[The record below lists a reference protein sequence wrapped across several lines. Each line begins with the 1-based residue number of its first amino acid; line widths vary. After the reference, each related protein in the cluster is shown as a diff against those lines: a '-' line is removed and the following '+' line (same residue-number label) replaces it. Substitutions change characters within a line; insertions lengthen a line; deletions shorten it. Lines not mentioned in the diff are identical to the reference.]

1 MSEEDDWFERALR
14 ETDGES
20 DERPVGEAEHGSDDE
35 AETEGAARERG
46 GVVDETE
53 GAAEGA
59 KGAENA
65 ADGVDAPGDGVAER
79 EFDDPAVELG
89 ASRDDAESA
98 DPFGGAVGEP
108 DANADDGDLFGGG
121 AGDTGAGGDD
131 AGSDDEAYPPGETT
145 DDAGPFGGA
154 EESGGDRPADEPAAD
169 GVPADA
175 FGDVDDG
182 GGEFGSFGGE
192 DPFGGGSDAAASADS
207 PPDADAGSG
216 GGTDPFGADDPSG
229 GSRGDGGTGGGAGG
243 GTGGGGGGDD
253 PFGGYRGAASAGDD
267 DFGFGDLAGEAGG
280 GGETTDFD
288 VDPDEFESEID
299 RTDIGIKGLD
309 DMILGGVPSRSLL
322 SVIGGAGT
330 GKTTFALQFL
340 NHALESGNKGIYI
353 TLEQTRESILDTA
366 AEKGWSFREHAAEDR
381 LAVVAI
387 DPIEM
392 ANSLASIRNDLVRLI
407 AEFDA
412 DRLVLDSVSLL
423 EMMYD
428 HPAKRRSEVFG
439 FTRSLKEAGVTT
451 LLTSEASEDTPYASR
466 HGIVEYLT
474 DAVFVLQYV
483 RGSDFRET
491 RLAVEI
497 QKIRDAN
504 HSRETKPYDITDTGI
519 SVYDQANI
527 F

>member
-14 ETDGES
+14 DLDEES
-20 DERPVGEAEHGSDDE
+20 DRSIDDE
-35 AETEGAARERG
+35 ADDAEADEGEGVGDGSGSDEAPDHGTEGDDPFG
-46 GVVDETE
+46 GVRDETDE
-53 GAAEGA
+53 TGQTG
-59 KGAENA
+59 GT
-65 ADGVDAPGDGVAER
+65 DGTGGTAPEDGD
-79 EFDDPAVELG
+79 
-89 ASRDDAESA
+89 DDAES
-98 DPFGGAVGEP
+98 DPFGA
-108 DANADDGDLFGGG
+108 
-121 AGDTGAGGDD
+121 
-131 AGSDDEAYPPGETT
+131 
-145 DDAGPFGGA
+145 
-154 EESGGDRPADEPAAD
+154 
-169 GVPADA
+169 
-175 FGDVDDG
+175 
-182 GGEFGSFGGE
+182 GSFGDD
-192 DPFGGGSDAAASADS
+192 DPFGGGGSSETDSSGEPTGGDFGGGDFGGSDFGSGDFGGS
-207 PPDADAGSG
+207 DFDGGSDGSG
-216 GGTDPFGADDPSG
+216 GDPFGD
-229 GSRGDGGTGGGAGG
+229 GSFGD
-243 GTGGGGGGDD
+243 DD
-253 PFGGYRGAASAGDD
+253 PFGGYRNRAQGGSDDFGSDDFGSD
-267 DFGFGDLAGEAGG
+267 DFGFGDFGG
-280 GGETTDFD
+280 GGGDGTEPGFD
-288 VDPDEFESEID
+288 VDPDEFESSIE
-299 RTDIGIKGLD
+299 RTDVGIEGLD
-309 DMILGGVPSRSLL
+309 EMILGGVPRRSLL

-340 NHALESGNKGIYI
+340 NEALESGGKGVYI
-353 TLEQTRESILDTA
+353 TLEQTRESILSTA
-366 AEKGWSFREHAAEDR
+366 SEKGWAFRDHADEGR

-451 LLTSEASEDTPYASR
+451 LLTSEASQETPYASR

-504 HSRETKPYDITDTGI
+504 HSRETKPYEITDTGI
-519 SVYDQANI
+519 SVYGQANI

>member
-14 ETDGES
+14 ETDEASDGRPAGRSES
-20 DERPVGEAEHGSDDE
+20 DSDDEDPESDGSAAGSDSAGSDAVDAEFESDDTESGLDDPAREIGIGSDDAGDE
-35 AETEGAARERG
+35 PSEG
-46 GVVDETE
+46 
-53 GAAEGA
+53 
-59 KGAENA
+59 
-65 ADGVDAPGDGVAER
+65 
-79 EFDDPAVELG
+79 
-89 ASRDDAESA
+89 
-98 DPFGGAVGEP
+98 DPFGGDV
-108 DANADDGDLFGGG
+108 D
-121 AGDTGAGGDD
+121 GDD
-131 AGSDDEAYPPGETT
+131 AEPETVDDPAT
-145 DDAGPFGGA
+145 DDPTNG
-154 EESGGDRPADEPAAD
+154 
-169 GVPADA
+169 GVPAEA
-175 FGDVDDG
+175 FGDVDEA
-182 GGEFGSFGGE
+182 EFDSFGDDG
-192 DPFGGGSDAAASADS
+192 PFGGGTDV
-207 PPDADAGSG
+207 DAGNGDGAESAG
-216 GGTDPFGADDPSG
+216 SDDVGPFGEDDLFG
-229 GSRGDGGTGGGAGG
+229 GSRGGGSGSGAGGAGG
-243 GTGGGGGGDD
+243 GGADADAGTD
-253 PFGGYRGAASAGDD
+253 PFGGYRGSTSGGDEFGFEDFGGDAGD
-267 DFGFGDLAGEAGG
+267 GEAA
-280 GGETTDFD
+280 DFD
-288 VDPDEFESEID
+288 VDPDEFESEIE
-299 RTDIGIKGLD
+299 RTDIGIGGLD

-340 NHALESGNKGIYI
+340 NQALETGNKGIYI
-353 TLEQTRESILDTA
+353 TLEQSRESIFDTA
-366 AEKGWSFREHAAEDR
+366 DEKGWSFREHANEDR

-392 ANSLASIRNDLVRLI
+392 ANSLSSIRNDLVRLI

-451 LLTSEASEDTPYASR
+451 LLTSEASEQNPYASR

-474 DAVFVLQYV
+474 DAVFVLQYI

>member
-14 ETDGES
+14 ETDEES
-20 DERPVGEAEHGSDDE
+20 DERPVEGAEDEADDGEANEADDADADDVKTDSVNSESDDTAVEPGGASDDGSD
-35 AETEGAARERG
+35 
-46 GVVDETE
+46 
-53 GAAEGA
+53 
-59 KGAENA
+59 
-65 ADGVDAPGDGVAER
+65 
-79 EFDDPAVELG
+79 
-89 ASRDDAESA
+89 
-98 DPFGGAVGEP
+98 DPFGG
-108 DANADDGDLFGGG
+108 F
-121 AGDTGAGGDD
+121 
-131 AGSDDEAYPPGETT
+131 
-145 DDAGPFGGA
+145 A
-154 EESGGDRPADEPAAD
+154 EESDQSENDGFGGDGFGGNDAAGG

-175 FGDVDDG
+175 FGDVSGDG
-182 GGEFGSFGGE
+182 DGEFGSFGE
-192 DPFGGGSDAAASADS
+192 DDPFGGGGTGDLDADVDTDSGVDTDPGAGTDARADS
-207 PPDADAGSG
+207 GAEGDGA
-216 GGTDPFGADDPSG
+216 DPFGADDPFG
-229 GSRGDGGTGGGAGG
+229 GSRGDRGSGDRSSGGGGASGG
-243 GTGGGGGGDD
+243 GD
-253 PFGGYRGAASAGDD
+253 PFGGYRGAAASGDD
-267 DFGFGDLAGEAGG
+267 DFGFGEFGGDGAGSGG
-280 GGETTDFD
+280 GGEAGFD
-288 VDPDEFESEID
+288 VDPDEFESEIS
-299 RTDIGIKGLD
+299 RTDVGIDGLD

-353 TLEQTRESILDTA
+353 TLEQTRESIFDTA
-366 AEKGWSFREHAAEDR
+366 TEKGWSFREHAAEDR

-387 DPIEM
+387 DPVEM

-407 AEFDA
+407 EEFDA

-451 LLTSEASEDTPYASR
+451 LLTSEASEDTAYASR

>member
-14 ETDGES
+14 ETDEES
-20 DERPVGEAEHGSDDE
+20 DEPPVGGAEGGSDGV
-35 AETEGAARERG
+35 EGG
-46 GVVDETE
+46 SD
-53 GAAEGA
+53 
-59 KGAENA
+59 GAEDGS
-65 ADGVDAPGDGVAER
+65 ADPDGDADDSEASA
-79 EFDDPAVELG
+79 DDPAGETEA
-89 ASRDDAESA
+89 ASDDAEPA
-98 DPFGGAVGEP
+98 DPFGGAGDETG
-108 DANADDGDLFGGG
+108 AEAGDGDPF
-121 AGDTGAGGDD
+121 AGDAGEGDESDGGEFGDGEFGGDD
-131 AGSDDEAYPPGETT
+131 AA
-145 DDAGPFGGA
+145 
-154 EESGGDRPADEPAAD
+154 SGGI
-169 GVPADA
+169 PADA
-175 FGDVDDG
+175 FGDVDADSG
-182 GGEFGSFGGE
+182 FDSFGE
-192 DPFGGGSDAAASADS
+192 DDPFGGDEAGTDDL
-207 PPDADAGSG
+207 DAGGDG
-216 GGTDPFGADDPSG
+216 GATDPFGADDPFG
-229 GSRGDGGTGGGAGG
+229 GSRSGGGSDGRSSGAGDGGAAGG
-243 GTGGGGGGDD
+243 GGD
-253 PFGGYRGAASAGDD
+253 PFGGYRGSTGGDDD
-267 DFGFGDLAGEAGG
+267 DFGFGEFGGDADAGG
-280 GGETTDFD
+280 TTDFD
-288 VDPDEFESEID
+288 VDPDEFESEIE
-299 RTDIGIKGLD
+299 RTDIGIEGLD

-340 NHALESGNKGIYI
+340 NHALESGEKGIYI

-366 AEKGWSFREHAAEDR
+366 TEKGWSFREHAAEDR

-392 ANSLASIRNDLVRLI
+392 ANSLSSIRNDLVRLI

-439 FTRSLKEAGVTT
+439 FTRSLKESGVTT
-451 LLTSEASEDTPYASR
+451 LLTSEASEETPYASR

>member
-14 ETDGES
+14 ETDEES
-20 DERPVGEAEHGSDDE
+20 DEPPVGRAEGGSDGVEDGSGDPDGDADDAE
-35 AETEGAARERG
+35 AGA
-46 GVVDETE
+46 
-53 GAAEGA
+53 
-59 KGAENA
+59 
-65 ADGVDAPGDGVAER
+65 
-79 EFDDPAVELG
+79 DDPAGETEAASDG
-89 ASRDDAESA
+89 AEFA
-98 DPFGGAVGEP
+98 DPFGGADDETGAEAGDGDP
-108 DANADDGDLFGGG
+108 FAGDDGEGDESDGGEFGDGEFDG
-121 AGDTGAGGDD
+121 ED
-131 AGSDDEAYPPGETT
+131 AAS
-145 DDAGPFGGA
+145 
-154 EESGGDRPADEPAAD
+154 D

-175 FGDVDDG
+175 FGDVDADAGFDSFGEGDPFAGGEEADASPDTAVGTDSGGDG
-182 GGEFGSFGGE
+182 GGS
-192 DPFGGGSDAAASADS
+192 
-207 PPDADAGSG
+207 
-216 GGTDPFGADDPSG
+216 DPFGADDPFG
-229 GSRGDGGTGGGAGG
+229 GSRGGGGSGG
-243 GTGGGGGGDD
+243 RSGGGGGGDGGDGGAADGGGD
-253 PFGGYRGAASAGDD
+253 PFGGYRGSAGGGDD
-267 DFGFGDLAGEAGG
+267 DFGFGEFGG
-280 GGETTDFD
+280 DADADGTTDFD
-288 VDPDEFESEID
+288 VDPDEFESEIE
-299 RTDIGIKGLD
+299 RTDVGVEGLD

-340 NHALESGNKGIYI
+340 NHALESGEKGIYI

-366 AEKGWSFREHAAEDR
+366 TEKGWPFREHAEEDR

-439 FTRSLKEAGVTT
+439 FTRSLKESGVTT
-451 LLTSEASEDTPYASR
+451 LLTSEASEETPYASR

>member
-14 ETDGES
+14 ETDEES
-20 DERPVGEAEHGSDDE
+20 DEPPVDGEATDDGDDEEPEPNDGTAESDGAEPDPGVDEGGPDDADGVPDDPARAIGIGTDDE
-35 AETEGAARERG
+35 AGE
-46 GVVDETE
+46 D
-53 GAAEGA
+53 
-59 KGAENA
+59 
-65 ADGVDAPGDGVAER
+65 
-79 EFDDPAVELG
+79 
-89 ASRDDAESA
+89 
-98 DPFGGAVGEP
+98 DPFGGVDEQGT
-108 DANADDGDLFGGG
+108 DVFGGG
-121 AGDTGAGGDD
+121 
-131 AGSDDEAYPPGETT
+131 EGETT
-145 DDAGPFGGA
+145 DD
-154 EESGGDRPADEPAAD
+154 PAADDSGND
-169 GVPADA
+169 GVPAEA
-175 FGDVDDG
+175 FGDVDADADE
-182 GGEFGSFGGE
+182 GEFGGFDDGSFGDD
-192 DPFGGGSDAAASADS
+192 DPFGGG
-207 PPDADAGSG
+207 ADAGSDAERGADGESG
-216 GGTDPFGADDPSG
+216 GGGETDPFGDDDLFG
-229 GSRGDGGTGGGAGG
+229 GSRSGRSGGGSGSAGSGSGGGGAESPGG
-243 GTGGGGGGDD
+243 SGGDAGSD
-253 PFGGYRGAASAGDD
+253 PFGGYRGSAAQGTDE
-267 DFGFGDLAGEAGG
+267 FGFDDLGEGG
-280 GGETTDFD
+280 GGPGEASDFD

-299 RTDIGIKGLD
+299 RTDIGIEGLD

-340 NHALESGNKGIYI
+340 NHALETGNKGIYI
-353 TLEQTRESILDTA
+353 TLEQTRESIYDTA
-366 AEKGWSFREHAAEDR
+366 DEKGWSFREHADEDR

-392 ANSLASIRNDLVRLI
+392 ANSLSSIRNDLVRLI

-451 LLTSEASEDTPYASR
+451 LLTSEASEDTAYASR

>member
-14 ETDGES
+14 ETDEES
-20 DERPVGEAEHGSDDE
+20 DEQPVEGEATDDGDGGEPEPEASDEAAESDD
-35 AETEGAARERG
+35 
-46 GVVDETE
+46 
-53 GAAEGA
+53 
-59 KGAENA
+59 
-65 ADGVDAPGDGVAER
+65 ADGVP
-79 EFDDPAVELG
+79 DDPARAIGIGTDDGSGE
-89 ASRDDAESA
+89 DDAFGGGEA
-98 DPFGGAVGEP
+98 GGEPFGGGDEAGGDPFGGSEGGPA
-108 DANADDGDLFGGG
+108 ADD
-121 AGDTGAGGDD
+121 
-131 AGSDDEAYPPGETT
+131 
-145 DDAGPFGGA
+145 
-154 EESGGDRPADEPAAD
+154 SGND
-169 GVPADA
+169 GVPAGA
-175 FGDVDDG
+175 FGDVDTDAD
-182 GGEFGSFGGE
+182 GGEFGSFGGSDSFGDD
-192 DPFGGGSDAAASADS
+192 DPFGGGGG
-207 PPDADAGSG
+207 DAGSDAESG
-216 GGTDPFGADDPSG
+216 PSGETGGSGGTDPFGDDDPFG
-229 GSRGDGGTGGGAGG
+229 GSRSGMSGGGSSGAGG
-243 GTGGGGGGDD
+243 GGGASGAESPGGSAGDAGSD
-253 PFGGYRGAASAGDD
+253 PFGGYRGSAARDGD
-267 DFGFGDLAGEAGG
+267 DFGFDDLD
-280 GGETTDFD
+280 GGEGGPGDATDFD
-288 VDPDEFESEID
+288 VDPDEFESGID
-299 RTDIGIKGLD
+299 RTDIGIEGLD

-340 NHALESGNKGIYI
+340 NHALEAGNKGIYI
-353 TLEQTRESILDTA
+353 TLEQTRESIYDTA
-366 AEKGWSFREHAAEDR
+366 EEKGWPFREHADADR

-392 ANSLASIRNDLVRLI
+392 ANSLSSIRNDLVRLI

-451 LLTSEASEDTPYASR
+451 LLTSEASEETPYASR

>member
-1 MSEEDDWFERALR
+1 MSEEDDWFERAIR
-14 ETDGES
+14 ETDEES
-20 DERPVGEAEHGSDDE
+20 DEPPVEGAEDGSD
-35 AETEGAARERG
+35 
-46 GVVDETE
+46 
-53 GAAEGA
+53 
-59 KGAENA
+59 GAEDGSDGA
-65 ADGVDAPGDGVAER
+65 EDGSDGGEDGSDGAEADVDNGESGT
-79 EFDDPAVELG
+79 DDPAGEPAA
-89 ASRDDAESA
+89 ASGDAESA
-98 DPFGGAVGEP
+98 DPPGGTGDETGAEAADEDPVGGAV
-108 DANADDGDLFGGG
+108 ADDAD
-121 AGDTGAGGDD
+121 
-131 AGSDDEAYPPGETT
+131 
-145 DDAGPFGGA
+145 
-154 EESGGDRPADEPAAD
+154 SGGDETGGVSPSG

-175 FGDVDDG
+175 FGDIDADAG
-182 GGEFGSFGGE
+182 FGSFGE
-192 DPFGGGSDAAASADS
+192 DDPFGGGGAGG
-207 PPDADAGSG
+207 DADAGAG
-216 GGTDPFGADDPSG
+216 PSG
-229 GSRGDGGTGGGAGG
+229 GSGEPS
-243 GTGGGGGGDD
+243 GGDD
-253 PFGGYRGAASAGDD
+253 PFGGYRGGSSPGDD
-267 DFGFGDLAGEAGG
+267 DFGFAEFSGGDADPGG
-280 GGETTDFD
+280 ATDFD
-288 VDPDEFESEID
+288 VDPDEYESGID

-309 DMILGGVPSRSLL
+309 DMILGGIPSRSLL

-366 AEKGWSFREHAAEDR
+366 TEKGWSFREHAAEDR

-451 LLTSEASEDTPYASR
+451 LLTSEASEETPYASR